1 VAQKRTRPTEQPSE
15 EQWADFSDLVLTISR
30 EIKFHGYSSE
40 EAFSLSPSQGIVM
53 RYVLRHPG
61 SISSKVA
68 HASGLQRS
76 NLSTVLRSLEDL
88 GLLERRSNSED
99 GREVE
104 IYPTPLGLSN
114 YAVVRKEWARLV
126 SEAAGDTANIEPTL
140 ELLRTIE
147 TGLVQLRQNP

>member
-1 VAQKRTRPTEQPSE
+1 VGKVRTRAAKQPSE
-15 EQWADFSDLVLTISR
+15 AQWADFGDLVLTIAR

-40 EAFSLSPSQGIVM
+40 EALSLSPSQGIVM
-53 RYVLRHPG
+53 RYVVSHPG

-76 NLSTVLRSLEDL
+76 NLSTVLRSLEEL

-104 IYPTPLGLSN
+104 IYPTPRGLSN
-114 YAVVRKEWARLV
+114 YALVRKEWARIV
-126 SEAAGDTANIEPTL
+126 SEAAGDTADIEPTL
-140 ELLRTIE
+140 ELLRKVE
-147 TGLVQLRQNP
+147 TGLVQQHA